1 MDFTE
6 EQIER
11 YSRQIVLKE
20 VGGRGQKKLLDS
32 KITVIGCGGLGSPIT
47 YYLTAAGIGSIKL
60 VDFDRVD
67 LSNLQRQIL
76 HYTSDINKMKTQS
89 ACEKLTQLNPDPEIQ
104 IINEVLSSHNVKE
117 ILQDSDFVLDG
128 SDNLPTKLLI
138 NDACINLGIPFTIAG
153 VLRFNGQV
161 LTVIPQKKTTCY
173 RCVFGDIS
181 GNTASVSCSQ
191 AGVIGLIPG
200 AIGCIQANEVIK
212 YLLNIGD
219 LIINRIL
226 MVDFLNYQF
235 NFIKVIRNDDC
246 PACGENP
253 VDLINNYDYK
263 IDDACHG

>member
-47 YYLTAAGIGSIKL
+47 YYLTAAGIGSITL

-89 ACEKLTQLNPDPEIQ
+89 ACEKLTQLNPDPEFQ

-117 ILQDSDFVLDG
+117 ILHESYFDLNGADYL
-128 SDNLPTKLLI
+128 LTKL
-138 NDACINLGIPFTIAG
+138 
-153 VLRFNGQV
+153 
-161 LTVIPQKKTTCY
+161 
-173 RCVFGDIS
+173 
-181 GNTASVSCSQ
+181 
-191 AGVIGLIPG
+191 
-200 AIGCIQANEVIK
+200 
-212 YLLNIGD
+212 
-219 LIINRIL
+219 
-226 MVDFLNYQF
+226 
-235 NFIKVIRNDDC
+235 
-246 PACGENP
+246 
-253 VDLINNYDYK
+253 
-263 IDDACHG
+263 

>member
-20 VGGRGQKKLLDS
+20 VGGIGQKKLLDS
-32 KITVIGCGGLGSPIT
+32 KITVIGCGGLGSPLT
-47 YYLTAAGIGSIKL
+47 YYLTAAGIGNIKL

-89 ACEKLTQLNPDPEIQ
+89 AYEKLSQLNPDIKIQ
-104 IINEVLSSHNVKE
+104 IVNDILTSSNVKE
-117 ILQDSDFVLDG
+117 VLKNSDFVIDG

-138 NDACINLGIPFTIAG
+138 NDACVHLGIPFTIAG

-173 RCVFGDIS
+173 RCIFGDIS
-181 GNTASVSCSQ
+181 ENTQSMSCSQ

-212 YLLNIGD
+212 YILDIGD
-219 LIINRIL
+219 LIVNRML
-226 MVDFLNYQF
+226 MVDFLNYHF
-235 NFIKVIRNDDC
+235 SFIKVIRNENC
-246 PACGENP
+246 QACGENP
-253 VDLINNYDYK
+253 VDLINTYDYK
-263 IDDACHG
+263 IGDACHE